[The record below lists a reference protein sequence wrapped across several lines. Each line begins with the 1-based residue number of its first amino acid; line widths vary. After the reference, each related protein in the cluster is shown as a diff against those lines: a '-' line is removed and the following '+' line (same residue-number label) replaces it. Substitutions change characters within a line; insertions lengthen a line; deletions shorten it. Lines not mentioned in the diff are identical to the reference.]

1 MVTIW
6 LVVTPRKNEAGRSAS
21 SLMPFNFGG
30 QATACPDGKRFGFM
44 EGHAGDRLIRSIEV
58 LLSPIGRLRHSALG
72 YRGMGFR
79 VPELRPTVRFIVDE
93 QLELPVRDREFH
105 DCESR
110 HKQRLARAFSWEV
123 TTD

>member
-1 MVTIW
+1 
-6 LVVTPRKNEAGRSAS
+6 
-21 SLMPFNFGG
+21 
-30 QATACPDGKRFGFM
+30 
-44 EGHAGDRLIRSIEV
+44 
-58 LLSPIGRLRHSALG
+58 
-72 YRGMGFR
+72 MGFR